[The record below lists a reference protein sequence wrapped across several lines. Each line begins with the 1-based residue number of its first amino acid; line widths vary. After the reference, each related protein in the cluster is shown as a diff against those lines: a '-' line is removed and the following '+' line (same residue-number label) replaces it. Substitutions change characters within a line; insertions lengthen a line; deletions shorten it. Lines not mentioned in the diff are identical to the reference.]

1 MRTYL
6 TNGFV
11 DYQVVTKTLG
21 RLTHR
26 AAAVALDTW
35 RDHAA
40 RQRRVTKVASK
51 GVLRM
56 LSRSLT
62 LALARWRE
70 AVGELR
76 RLRQVKFFCHI
87 NTSNANLYSII
98 KRFIEK
104 PNVMRVGSRSQT
116 CYA

>member
-1 MRTYL
+1 ML
-6 TNGFV
+6 
-11 DYQVVTKTLG
+11 
-21 RLTHR
+21 HR
-26 AAAVALDTW
+26 SVAL
-35 RDHAA
+35 
-40 RQRRVTKVASK
+40 
-51 GVLRM
+51 
-56 LSRSLT
+56 
-62 LALARWRE
+62 ALGRWRE

-98 KRFIEK
+98 IRFIEK

>member
-1 MRTYL
+1 MNAFR
-6 TNGFV
+6 GS
-11 DYQVVTKTLG
+11 QVAARALG

-26 AAAVALDTW
+26 AAAAAWDTW

-62 LALARWRE
+62 LALGRWRE
-70 AVGELR
+70 AVGELCR
-76 RLRQVKFFCHI
+76 QRQVFEF
-87 NTSNANLYSII
+87 
-98 KRFIEK
+98 
-104 PNVMRVGSRSQT
+104 
-116 CYA
+116 